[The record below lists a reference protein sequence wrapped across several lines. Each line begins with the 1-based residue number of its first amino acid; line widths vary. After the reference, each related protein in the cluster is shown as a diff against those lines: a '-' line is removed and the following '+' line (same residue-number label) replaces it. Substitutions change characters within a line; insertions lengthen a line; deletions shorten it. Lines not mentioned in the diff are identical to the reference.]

1 MTLREL
7 KKVPKGT
14 ILTMKLGI
22 PGWWGSAE
30 LIKVDGKKVVV
41 KSFLGG
47 VQEVDARRLEWKR

>member
-1 MTLREL
+1 MKLKDL

-14 ILTMKLGI
+14 ILTMRLGI

-30 LIKVDGKKVVV
+30 FIKFDGKKVVV

-47 VQEVDARRLEWKR
+47 VQEVDARRLEWR